1 MKRYLLPTLLSLF
14 AIVFYSC
21 KKSNAD
27 SSKVLSTEE
36 FVQYNINGTNYVYNM
51 PADSVLA
58 NGTDSVE
65 NAQFPITNSVIANR
79 IPGSINDFF
88 KISYYDYNISQGSQ
102 QLVTLFYTP
111 QIGLYPSP
119 NTSSIPIL
127 LSITEYG
134 NIGDYI
140 AANFSALIVGPPPGN
155 IQYNVICS
163 FRVKRRI

>member
-36 FVQYNINGTNYVYNM
+36 FVKYNINGTNYVYNM

-88 KISYYDYNISQGSQ
+88 KISYYNYNISLGSR
-102 QLVTLFYTP
+102 QLITVFYTP
-111 QIGLYPSP
+111 QTGLYPSP
-119 NTSSIPIL
+119 ITSAIPVFL
-127 LSITEYG
+127 TITEYG
-134 NIGDYI
+134 NVGEYI
-140 AANFSALIVGPPPGN
+140 AGDFSALFIGPAPGN
-155 IQYNVICS
+155 IQYNVTCS
-163 FRVKRRI
+163 FRVMRRI